1 METPQANDTTP
12 TTDTGP
18 SSEASAPVNHE
29 ARGIEAVKGA
39 LAEAFAGLES
49 ETPATTTTTTED
61 SAGDVDID
69 AMLANFEKAAEEP
82 AAEKKSE
89 EKAPDDAADPFK
101 KIGENWDP
109 ELADLLRAQAEEIK
123 ALKAQISTDG
133 RKTKSEATA
142 GPSPLESYI
151 AELIP
156 KTNALASAANL
167 PRVTKLVD
175 RSASVVAQALAAAR
189 PPSTP
194 AEHAAIE
201 REAIGIVVSRLTGQT
216 KPARTERAAPAK
228 SIPPGGSA
236 AGPSAH
242 RSAPSHMDRG
252 VAAIAEA
259 MRTLG

>member
-1 METPQANDTTP
+1 METPQATDTTP
-12 TTDTGP
+12 TTETGRT
-18 SSEASAPVNHE
+18 SEASAPVNHE

-39 LAEAFAGLES
+39 LADAFAGLES
-49 ETPATTTTTTED
+49 ETTAPSSTTEE

-89 EKAPDDAADPFK
+89 EKAPDADADPFK

-123 ALKAQISTDG
+123 ALKSQIGDG

-167 PRVTKLVD
+167 PRVAKLVD
-175 RSASVVAQALAAAR
+175 RSASIVAQALAAAR

-194 AEHAAIE
+194 AESAAIE
-201 REAIGIVVSRLTGQT
+201 REAIGIVVSRLTNQT
-216 KPARTERAAPAK
+216 KPARAERAAPAK